1 MAMTKIGLITIGQSP
16 RTDVTSTIKTML
28 GQSIDM
34 VEKGALDGL
43 TKNEIERLAPKAGD
57 YVLVTRLR
65 DGTSVKV
72 ARRRVMPRV
81 QKCIEELEGMDVDFN
96 VLLCTGEFHRL
107 KAKKPL
113 IMPEALITNVVL
125 CIRGGKIGVVVPE
138 REQIPSVKRKWRKKG
153 VSVVIGCANPYGD
166 VKGLEE
172 AALFLAGENVDLVV
186 LDCIGFTPK
195 AGEIFRRLTRKP
207 VLLPQVLLGCVLKS
221 LVGP

>member
-65 DGTSVKV
+65 DGASVKV
-72 ARRRVMPRV
+72 ARRRVTPRV

-107 KAKKPL
+107 RAKKPL
-113 IMPEALITNVVL
+113 IMPSPNHQRCAVHQRRKNR
-125 CIRGGKIGVVVPE
+125 RGC
-138 REQIPSVKRKWRKKG
+138 SRKGADSQRKKEMGKKG

-172 AALFLAGENVDLVV
+172 AALFLAGENVDIVV